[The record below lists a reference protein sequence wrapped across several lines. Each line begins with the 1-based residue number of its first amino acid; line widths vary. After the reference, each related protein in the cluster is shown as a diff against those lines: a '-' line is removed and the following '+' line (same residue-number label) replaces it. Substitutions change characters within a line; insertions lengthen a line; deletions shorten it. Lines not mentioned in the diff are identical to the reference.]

1 VDKGRGLLLP
11 GSEQPVK
18 GVLMGAVA
26 QLSGKARQ
34 VTSCD
39 DGEQTIK
46 AYAHRATRTNPKR
59 TIVIRG

>member
-1 VDKGRGLLLP
+1 
-11 GSEQPVK
+11 
-18 GVLMGAVA
+18 MGAVA

-34 VTSCD
+34 VTSRD

-46 AYAHRATRTNPKR
+46 ADAHRATRTNPKR